1 MKTMTLAGKRLQTG
15 TEMVPDADWWRG
27 GVIYQVYPR
36 SYQDTSGD
44 GIGDLIQ
51 GGLVEWLISFG
62 LDTIMNTLLAAI
74 WPVEWIDRM
83 GVLPAALVAGAL
95 FGAWWAGSRV
105 WAARTDPSG
114 GPNS

>member
-1 MKTMTLAGKRLQTG
+1 MIERVKDMW
-15 TEMVPDADWWRG
+15 EDRG
-27 GVIYQVYPR
+27 GGYYALCAVLTFLFLEGEALV
-36 SYQDTSGD
+36 DDVLAAD

-51 GGLVEWLISFG
+51 GGIVEWLISFG

-105 WAARTDPSG
+105 WTARTDIPGS
-114 GPNS
+114 PKS